1 MRKFPLILS
10 IFLLLIFFQN
20 VSAQRKSTK
29 QKKAKPTIISCG
41 VCNQKAIYL
50 PKPEFP
56 DAAKSVRLSGRV
68 VVQIMI
74 DEKGNV
80 ETAKV
85 ISGHILFRASS
96 ERAALQAKFE
106 PFKLSGKPV
115 KVIATIVY
123 FFSI

>member
-1 MRKFPLILS
+1 MKKFLPILS
-10 IFLLLIFFQN
+10 IFLLLISFQDI
-20 VSAQRKSTK
+20 SAQKKTK
-29 QKKAKPTIISCG
+29 KQRKPTIISCG

-56 DAAKSVRLSGRV
+56 DAAKSVRASGRV

-80 ETAKV
+80 ETARA
-85 ISGHILFRASS
+85 ISGHILLRATS
-96 ERAALQAKFE
+96 EKAALQAKFE

-123 FFSI
+123 NFV